1 MKLLKFI
8 VNKFPEFRV
17 IKLLIF
23 YSILL
28 TQICSNY
35 IIANCG
41 KKFATNH
48 IIRNLKLL
56 GKKSLNFIVTTMN
69 LSN

>member
-23 YSILL
+23 YSILF

-35 IIANCG
+35 IIANCS

-48 IIRNLKLL
+48 KITENKEINH
-56 GKKSLNFIVTTMN
+56 
-69 LSN
+69 